1 MSKILS
7 IVDTAYRA
15 TQEEQ
20 DDAALW
26 VNRAL
31 VNAGAHIDLL
41 LQGSAVSYAIARQ
54 DPSGLVLGSVA
65 IERPAV
71 PPQDLL
77 ALQAGGLR
85 VFVDAE
91 DIEARGI
98 DRSRLQAEFTV
109 VPKQEVAALMERY
122 DQVWHW

>member
-20 DDAALW
+20 DDAVLW

-31 VNAGAHIDLL
+31 VNAGAQIDLL
-41 LQGSAVSYAIARQ
+41 LQGSAVSYAVAHQ

-77 ALQAGGLR
+77 ALQTGGLR
-85 VFVDAE
+85 VFVDAD
-91 DIEARGI
+91 DIEARGM
-98 DRSRLQAEFTV
+98 DRKRLREEFTIIS
-109 VPKQEVAALMERY
+109 KQELAGLMGQY
-122 DQVWHW
+122 DQIWHW